1 MNLIKRIY
9 PYLALIPFLFPL
21 AYELKIPIK
30 AWGSLNGL
38 DLILILIIVLGLV
51 VIVKNQ
57 QEMRFKKFINQSFL
71 KKIGLFLL
79 IISISSVFNF
89 NSSWIHQL
97 SLLKSFFFL
106 PVLFGILMA
115 FFFKEKFLNYWH
127 FFYSYLIYSIIL
139 GLLTISFKFLNLTT
153 FDDRIKLFFDSP
165 NQLAIAL
172 SLGIIC
178 NFLLIKNKNRHFFWE
193 LLVLIPALLLTKSAG
208 SILAILLISII
219 YFNKG
224 FFKKKRLILKIIL
237 IISLIFLFS
246 LFFLP
251 ALLQKVNYDPFENK
265 NSFDSRLV
273 IYFVTAKIIPENFL
287 NGIGIDDF
295 QNHYLKKQSLFP
307 PLPQW
312 AVPHSHNLLAQIL
325 ISFGIWGLIFWTIL
339 LLKSKNPLN
348 QEIFYLFLFYF
359 LIHGLVDVPIWN
371 NDQALFFWF
380 IMLF

>member
-9 PYLALIPFLFPL
+9 PYLALLPFLFPL
-21 AYELKIPIK
+21 AYKLKIPVK
-30 AWGSLNGL
+30 KWGSFNGL
-38 DLILILIIVLGLV
+38 DLILILIIVLGLG
-51 VIVKNQ
+51 IIIKNQ
-57 QEMRFKKFINQSFL
+57 QKMKFKNFLNQSFL

-79 IISISSVFNF
+79 IISISSFFNL
-89 NSSWIHQL
+89 NSNWIHQL

-106 PVLFGILMA
+106 PVLFAILIT

-127 FFYSYLIYSIIL
+127 FFYGYLTYSVIL

-172 SLGIIC
+172 SLGIIS
-178 NFLLIKNKNRHFFWE
+178 NFLLIKNKNRYFFWG
-193 LLVLIPALLLTKSAG
+193 LLVLIPALLLTKSTG
-208 SILAILLISII
+208 SVLAILLISII

-224 FFKKKRLILKIIL
+224 FFKKKRLILKSIL
-237 IISLIFLFS
+237 VISLIFLFS
-246 LFFLP
+246 LFFLSTI
-251 ALLQKVNYDPFENK
+251 LQKVNYNPFENK

-273 IYFVTAKIIPENFL
+273 IYSVTAKIIPENFL

-295 QNHYLKKQSLFP
+295 QNHYLKKQSFFLP
-307 PLPQW
+307 YPQW
-312 AVPHSHNLLAQIL
+312 AVPHSHNLPAQIL
-325 ISFGIWGLIFWTIL
+325 VSFGVWGLLLWTIL